1 MVYSMSGKLVNGKID
16 GKTETTMDGNVVSR
30 AWTARRK

>member
-1 MVYSMSGKLVNGKID
+1 VNGKIE